1 MKPTE
6 IEIGVIKFIITE
18 LPRKEQ
24 LTEYETLLKNH
35 EVDLLI
41 RIVEK
46 SLLYEINVPNLTI
59 VDFTDFEDGSVPT
72 KDIMDK
78 YIKLIE
84 DIKVKYTNPIVAIH
98 CVSSLGR
105 CPTFLGISMIY
116 FNPKM
121 DRYDIIIY
129 IRKKRPGALNV
140 KQMNWLIDLKIPSK
154 KKSWEFWKND

>member
-1 MKPTE
+1 MKATE

-18 LPRKEQ
+18 LPKKEQ

-35 EVDLLI
+35 QVDLLI

-46 SLLYEINVPNLTI
+46 SLLYEINVPNLTV
-59 VDFTDFEDGSVPT
+59 VDFTNFEDGSVPT
-72 KDIMDK
+72 KEIMDK

-105 CPTFLGISMIY
+105 CPTFLGISMIIEHS
-116 FNPKM
+116 KM
-121 DRYDIIIY
+121 DRYEIIIY
-129 IRKKRPGALNV
+129 IRKKRPGALNA
-140 KQMNWLIDLKIPSK
+140 KQVNWLIDVKIPSK
-154 KKSWEFWKND
+154 KKSWEFWKK